1 MININ
6 VVVGTRSSVPLLR
19 RLFDGTNCSFRFFA
33 GVGRPS
39 PSALGQSVLVR
50 EGGPLLIVIDGETLS
65 PRKAAEE
72 RDMARGMLQ
81 LISTADDCDAFV
93 FVPGLEVIFFE
104 TAGVLI
110 RRFGADAVTES
121 IVERG
126 HYLPED
132 TLAKVLSPTGLA
144 KEDFF
149 KSLTSEDLE
158 ELRRGPQ
165 ASKLI
170 AAVEKLASAAAR
182 SERVAPASP

>member
-1 MININ
+1 MNSIN
-6 VVVGTRSSVPLLR
+6 VAVGTQSSLPLLR
-19 RLFDGTNCSFRFFA
+19 RLFDGTNGSFRFFT

-39 PSALGQSVLVR
+39 PSTLGQSVLVR
-50 EGGPLLIVIDGETLS
+50 EGGPVLVVIDGETLS

-81 LISTADDCDAFV
+81 LISTPDSGDAFV

-104 TAGVLI
+104 TPGVLLG
-110 RRFGADAVTES
+110 RFGAEAVTES
-121 IVERG
+121 IIERG

-132 TLAKVLSPTGLA
+132 TLAKVLSPSGLS

-149 KSLTSEDLE
+149 KSLTSEELE
-158 ELRRGPQ
+158 VLRRGPQ

-170 AAVEKLASAAAR
+170 AAVEKLAAAAAR
-182 SERVAPASP
+182 SERVALASS